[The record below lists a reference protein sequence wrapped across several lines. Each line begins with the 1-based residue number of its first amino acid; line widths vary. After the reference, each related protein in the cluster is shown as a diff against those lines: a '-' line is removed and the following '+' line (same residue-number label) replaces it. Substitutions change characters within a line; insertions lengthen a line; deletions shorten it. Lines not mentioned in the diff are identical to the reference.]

1 MESEDRRK
9 NDEAF
14 KLKIV
19 GDLAELKTKL
29 SVIENHFDKYD
40 NKLQESALKVELFRS
55 DIEIKIDRLKTALI
69 GDLSTKDGGL
79 IGSQKSLSVKVGMI
93 IGGFVILGNFLISV
107 AKDVVKKQLNE
118 PIFTSKK
125 R

>member
-29 SVIENHFDKYD
+29 QVIENHFDKYD

-79 IGSQKSLSVKVGMI
+79 IGSQKALSVKVGMI

-118 PIFTSKK
+118 PIFSSKK